1 MAEIVNLR
9 LARKKVVRASTQ
21 AKAAENRATF
31 GTSQR
36 VKDAEQTARKAA
48 DRKHDAHRRENGG
61 DADT

>member
-9 LARKKVVRASTQ
+9 RARKKIARAAAQTEAAANRVR
-21 AKAAENRATF
+21 F

-36 VKDAEQTARKAA
+36 VKDADRAAHLAA
-48 DRKHDAHRRENGG
+48 DRKHDGHRRENGG